1 MTVRK
6 GDRTANNLHGLKLKV
21 SYTSLCNRYRLVSHP
36 FVDLTVLKARSN
48 EIVAIQPEIALF
60 GSLKAIDVSIRMT
73 IGLRSLIIAQ
83 VASQ

>member
-1 MTVRK
+1 MRK
-6 GDRTANNLHGLKLKV
+6 GDRTANNLHGLRLKV
-21 SYTSLCNRYRLVSHP
+21 SYVSLYKRYRLLSHP
-36 FVDLTVLKARSN
+36 FADRTVLKARSN
-48 EIVAIQPEIALF
+48 EIVSIQPEIALF